1 MSKKLYEES
10 HIKDIADSIRGKN
23 GSSDTYKVSEMANA
37 IDNIPTGRTPVIES
51 KNISSNGTYIAP
63 TGVDGF
69 SPVVVNVPSSSGI
82 HVTSIS
88 RSSQPTKV
96 VYKAGESVNLAGF
109 AVYVD
114 YSNGARRSVTYDS
127 EPEKFSVSP
136 MVLAVDTTYVTIT
149 YSEDGYSA
157 TYNQSVT
164 VTNYIDSIE
173 VTTPPTKTSY
183 TSGEAVDM
191 TGCVVTGT
199 RSNGDTEVVTGWTF
213 SPAITDEI
221 GTNVV
226 TISYVSDSGDTITT
240 TTNITV
246 GDIDDPLVSIA
257 ITTPPTKMTYY
268 SGESLDPTGMVVT
281 ATYTSGATVVVNNA
295 DLTFIPE
302 ELTTTDTSVEVSYH
316 YGGRTRTTTLTG
328 ITVTGQDIDA
338 VLNNNDWDAI
348 ASVDDEGANY
358 WSVGDVKMITLNG
371 KACDVT
377 FSNRSLG
384 LFILGFNH
392 NSATEGNGITFGT
405 FKTALTSGT
414 DVCIRPSSNGGTQ
427 MNSTNTN
434 AGGWKNSAMRNT
446 HLGATDTPNGDAT
459 PATTSNPVSGSLMA
473 VLPADLRAVLKPMTT
488 YSDNTGGSSGSAEA
502 KVTATIDYMRLLSEY
517 EVHGSHTESNTYES
531 ANGHQAQY
539 AYYSAGNSKI
549 KAKSEQTSSNTYWW
563 NRSVRQYSNLHF
575 CCVNS
580 NGSSYSTLASDTYGV
595 SVALLV

>member
-10 HIKDIADSIRGKN
+10 HIQNIADSIRGKN

-51 KNISSNGTYIAP
+51 KSITANGTYTAP
-63 TGVDGF
+63 AGVDGF

-96 VYKAGESVNLAGF
+96 VYKSGESVNLAGF

-114 YSNGARRSVTYDS
+114 YSNGARRNVTYNS
-127 EPEKFSVSP
+127 EPAKFSVNP
-136 MVLAVDTTYVTIT
+136 TVLTVGTTSVIIT

-157 TYNQSVT
+157 TYKQSVT
-164 VTNYIDSIE
+164 VTNYIDSIA
-173 VTTPPTKTSY
+173 VTTPPNKTSY
-183 TSGEAVDM
+183 KSGEAVDM

-213 SPAITDEI
+213 SPAITDEL
-221 GTNVV
+221 GTEVV
-226 TISYVSDSGDTITT
+226 TISYVSSSGETITT

-246 GDIDDPLVSIA
+246 GEIDDPLVSIA
-257 ITTPPTKMTYY
+257 ITTPPTKMAYI

-281 ATYTSGATVVVNNA
+281 ATYTSGATGVVDNA
-295 DLTFIPE
+295 DLTFIPAK
-302 ELTTTDTSVEVSYH
+302 LRTTNTSVEVSYH

-348 ASVDDEGANY
+348 ESVDDEGANY

-371 KACDVT
+371 TACGIT
-377 FSNRSLG
+377 FSKRKLG

-414 DVCIRPSSNGGTQ
+414 DVCIRPSFGGTR
-427 MNSTNTN
+427 MNDTNTN
-434 AGGWKNSAMRNT
+434 AGGWKNSKMRNT
-446 HLGATDTPNGDAT
+446 YLGATDTPNGDAT
-459 PATTSNPVSGSLMA
+459 HATTSNPVSGSLMA
-473 VLPADLRAVLKPMTT
+473 ILPADLRAVLKPMTT
-488 YSDNTGGSSGSAEA
+488 YSDNVGGGSGSVAA
-502 KVTATIDYMRLLSEY
+502 SVTATVDYMRLLSEY
-517 EVHGSHTESNTYES
+517 EVHGAHTYSNTYES

-549 KAKSEQTSSNTYWW
+549 KYRSEQTDSDSDWW
-563 NRSVRQYSNLHF
+563 NRSVVIY
-575 CCVNS
+575 
-580 NGSSYSTLASDTYGV
+580 NGSDFCYTDTIGKSNNDYASRTNGV
-595 SVALLV
+595 FAAFLV

>member
-10 HIKDIADSIRGKN
+10 NIQAIAASIRGKN
-23 GSSDTYKVSEMANA
+23 GSATTYKVSEMADA

-51 KNISSNGTYIAP
+51 KSINANGTYTAP
-63 TGVDGF
+63 SGVDGF

-88 RSSQPTKV
+88 RSSQPTKI

-109 AVYVD
+109 AVYVN
-114 YSNGARRSVTYDS
+114 YSNGAQRYVSYNS
-127 EPEKFSVSP
+127 EPAKFSVSP
-136 MVLAVDTTYVTIT
+136 TVLTIGTTYVTIT

-164 VTNYIDSIE
+164 VTNYIDSIA
-173 VTTPPTKTSY
+173 VTTPPTKTNY
-183 TSGEAVDM
+183 KSGEAIDM

-213 SPAITDEI
+213 SPTVTDEL
-221 GTNVV
+221 GTEVV
-226 TISYVSDSGDTITT
+226 TISYVSDSGDTLTT

-246 GDIDDPLVSIA
+246 GEDDDPLVSIA
-257 ITTPPTKMTYY
+257 ITTPPTKMAYV

-281 ATYTSGATVVVNNA
+281 ATYTSGATSVVDNS
-295 DLTFIPE
+295 DLTFVPAR
-302 ELTTTDTSVEVSYH
+302 LKTTDTSVEVSYH
-316 YGGRTRTTTLTG
+316 HDGRTRSATLTG

-348 ASVDDEGANY
+348 ESVDDEGANY

-371 KACDVT
+371 TACGST
-377 FSNRSLG
+377 FSNTQLG

-405 FKTALTSGT
+405 FKTALTDGI
-414 DVCIRPSSNGGTQ
+414 DVAIYTGSQ

-473 VLPADLRAVLKPMTT
+473 VLPADLRSVLKPMTT
-488 YSDNTGGSSGSAEA
+488 YSDNVGGGSGSVAA
-502 KVTATIDYMRLLSEY
+502 NVTATVDYMRLLSEY
-517 EVHGSHTESNTYES
+517 EVHGAHTYSNTYES
-531 ANGHQAQY
+531 ADGHQAQY
-539 AYYSAGNSKI
+539 AYYSAGNSKQ
-549 KAKSEQTSSNTYWW
+549 KKRSNNTGSNAWWW
-563 NRSVRQYSNLHF
+563 NRSVSQNYSDYF
-575 CCVNS
+575 CRVGSDGNP
-580 NGSSYSTLASDTYGV
+580 GSSGAHNTGGV
-595 SVALLV
+595 SVALRV

>member
-10 HIKDIADSIRGKN
+10 HIQNIADSIRGKN

-51 KNISSNGTYIAP
+51 KSINANGTYEAP

-69 SPVVVNVPSSSGI
+69 SPVIVNVPSSSGI

-88 RSSQPTKV
+88 RSSPPTKTT
-96 VYKAGESVNLAGF
+96 YKVGESVNFAGF
-109 AVYVD
+109 AVYVN
-114 YSNGARRSVTYDS
+114 YSNGATRYVSYNS
-127 EPEKFSVSP
+127 EPAKFSVSP
-136 MVLAVDTTYVTIT
+136 TVVALDTTSVRIT

-157 TYNQSVT
+157 YYDQLVT
-164 VTNYIDSIE
+164 VTNYIDSIT
-173 VTTPPTKTSY
+173 VTTQPIKTTY
-183 TSGEAVDM
+183 KSGEAVDM

-213 SPAITDEI
+213 SPTVTDEL
-221 GTNVV
+221 GTQVV

-257 ITTPPTKMTYY
+257 ITTPPTKMAYI

-281 ATYTSGATVVVNNA
+281 ATYTSGATGVVDNA
-295 DLTFIPE
+295 DLTFIPAK
-302 ELTTTDTSVEVSYH
+302 LKTTNTSVEVSYH

-338 VLNNNDWDAI
+338 VLDNNDWDAI
-348 ASVDDEGANY
+348 ESVDDEGANY

-371 KACDVT
+371 TACGVT
-377 FSNRSLG
+377 FSNRQLG

-414 DVCIRPSSNGGTQ
+414 DVCIRPSSRGTR
-427 MNSTNTN
+427 MNNSDTN

-488 YSDNTGGSSGSAEA
+488 YSDNVGGGSGSVAA
-502 KVTATIDYMRLLSEY
+502 NVTATVDYMRLLSEY
-517 EVHGSHTESNTYES
+517 EVHGSHNYSNTYES
-531 ANGHQAQY
+531 ADGHQAQY

-549 KAKSEQTSSNTYWW
+549 KAKSEQTGDSTYWW
-563 NRSVRQYSNLHF
+563 NRSVFRTNSSNF
-575 CCVNS
+575 CLVNS
-580 NGSSYSTLASDTYGV
+580 AGNPEFINARGTYGV

>member
-10 HIKDIADSIRGKN
+10 HIQNIADSIRGKN

-37 IDNIPTGRTPVIES
+37 IDNIPTSRTPVIES
-51 KNISSNGTYIAP
+51 KNISSNGTYTAP

-69 SPVVVNVPSSSGI
+69 SPVIVNVPSSSGI
-82 HVTSIS
+82 HVNSIS

-109 AVYVD
+109 AVYVA
-114 YSNGARRSVTYDS
+114 YSNGAQRRVTYNN
-127 EPEKFSVSP
+127 EPAKFSVNP
-136 MVLAVDTTYVTIT
+136 TVLPAGTTSVTIT
-149 YSEDGYSA
+149 YSEDGYSV
-157 TYNQSVT
+157 TYKQSVT
-164 VTNYIDSIE
+164 VTNYIDSIA
-173 VTTPPTKTSY
+173 VTTPPNKTSY
-183 TSGEAVDM
+183 KSGEAVDM

-213 SPAITDEI
+213 SPAITDEL
-221 GTNVV
+221 GTEVV

-246 GDIDDPLVSIA
+246 GEADDPLVSIA
-257 ITTPPTKMTYY
+257 ITTPPTKMAYI

-281 ATYTSGATVVVNNA
+281 ATYTSGATGVVDNA
-295 DLTFIPE
+295 DLTFIPAK
-302 ELTTTDTSVEVSYH
+302 LKTTNTSVEVSYH
-316 YGGRTRTTTLTG
+316 YGGRTRTATLTG
-328 ITVTGQDIDA
+328 ITVTGYDIDA
-338 VLNNNDWDAI
+338 VLDNNDWDAI
-348 ASVDDEGANY
+348 SSVSDKGANY

-371 KACDVT
+371 TACGNT
-377 FSNRSLG
+377 FSDTQLG

-405 FKTALTSGT
+405 FKTALTSGI
-414 DVCIRPSSNGGTQ
+414 DVAIYPGSK

-459 PATTSNPVSGSLMA
+459 PATTSNPVSGSLMS
-473 VLPADLRAVLKPMTT
+473 VLPSDLRAVLKPMTT
-488 YSDNTGGSSGSAEA
+488 YSDNKGGGSGSVAA
-502 KVTATIDYMRLLSEY
+502 NVTATVDYMRLLSEY
-517 EVHGSHTESNTYES
+517 EVHGKHMYSNTYES

-539 AYYSAGNSKI
+539 AYYAAGNSKQ
-549 KAKSEQTSSNTYWW
+549 KKKSNNTGSDAYWW
-563 NRSVRQYSNLHF
+563 NRSVRQSDSTVF
-575 CCVNS
+575 CYVYR
-580 NGSSYSTLASDTYGV
+580 NGDPSYSGANFNYGV

>member
-10 HIKDIADSIRGKN
+10 NIQAIADSIRGKN

-88 RSSQPTKV
+88 RSSQPAKV

-109 AVYVD
+109 AVNVN
-114 YSNGARRSVTYDS
+114 YSNGAQRSVTYDS
-127 EPEKFSVSP
+127 EPAKFSVSP

-191 TGCVVTGT
+191 TGCVITGI

-221 GTNVV
+221 GTNVI
-226 TISYVSDSGDTITT
+226 TISYVSDSGETITT

-246 GDIDDPLVSIA
+246 GDIDNPLVSIA
-257 ITTPPTKMTYY
+257 ITTPPTKMTYS
-268 SGESLDPTGMVVT
+268 SGELFDQTGMVVT
-281 ATYTSGATVVVNNA
+281 ATYTSGATVVVDNA
-295 DLTFIPE
+295 DLTFIPTK
-302 ELTTTDTSVEVSYH
+302 LRTTNTSVEVSYH

-338 VLNNNDWDAI
+338 VLDNNDWDAI
-348 ASVDDEGANY
+348 SSVSDEGANY

-371 KACDVT
+371 TACGVT
-377 FSNRSLG
+377 FSNRQLG

-405 FKTALTSGT
+405 FKTALTDGI
-414 DVCIRPSSNGGTQ
+414 DVTIFPGSP
-427 MNSTNTN
+427 MNNTNTN
-434 AGGWKNSAMRNT
+434 SGGWKNSAMRNT
-446 HLGATDTPNGDAT
+446 YLGATDTPNGNAT

-473 VLPADLRAVLKPMTT
+473 ILPSDLRAVLKPMTT
-488 YSDNTGGSSGSAEA
+488 YSDNVGDGSGAVA
-502 KVTATIDYMRLLSEY
+502 ANVTATVDYMRLLSEY
-517 EVHGSHTESNTYES
+517 EVQGAHTNSNTYES
-531 ANGHQAQY
+531 ADGHQAQY

-549 KAKSEQTSSNTYWW
+549 KAKSEQTVDTTYWW
-563 NRSVRQYSNLHF
+563 TRSVNKDYSGYV
-575 CCVNS
+575 CYV
-580 NGSSYSTLASDTYGV
+580 ASDGSPNIGTASRARGV
-595 SVALLV
+595 SAALLV

>member
-10 HIKDIADSIRGKN
+10 NIQAIAASIRGKN
-23 GSSDTYKVSEMANA
+23 GSATTYKVSEMADA

-51 KNISSNGTYIAP
+51 KSINANGTYTAP
-63 TGVDGF
+63 SGVDGF

-88 RSSQPTKV
+88 RSSQPTKI

-109 AVYVD
+109 AVYVN
-114 YSNGARRSVTYDS
+114 YSNGAQRYVSYNS
-127 EPEKFSVSP
+127 EPAKFSVSP
-136 MVLAVDTTYVTIT
+136 TVLTIGTTYVTIT

-164 VTNYIDSIE
+164 VTNYIDSIA
-173 VTTPPTKTSY
+173 VTTPPTKTTY
-183 TSGEAVDM
+183 KSGEAIDM

-213 SPAITDEI
+213 SPTVTDEL
-221 GTNVV
+221 GTEVV
-226 TISYVSDSGDTITT
+226 TISYVSDSGDTLTT

-246 GDIDDPLVSIA
+246 GEDDDPLVSIA
-257 ITTPPTKMTYY
+257 ITTPPTKMAYV

-281 ATYTSGATVVVNNA
+281 ATYTSGATSVVDNS
-295 DLTFIPE
+295 DLTFVPAR
-302 ELTTTDTSVEVSYH
+302 LKTTDTSVEVSYH
-316 YGGRTRTTTLTG
+316 HDGRTRSATLTG

-348 ASVDDEGANY
+348 ESVDDEGANY

-371 KACDVT
+371 TACGVT
-377 FSNRSLG
+377 FSNRQLG

-405 FKTALTSGT
+405 FKTALTDGT
-414 DVCIRPSSNGGTQ
+414 DVCIRPSSGGTN
-427 MNSTNTN
+427 MNDSGTN
-434 AGGWKNSAMRNT
+434 AGGWKNSKMRNT

-473 VLPADLRAVLKPMTT
+473 ILPADLRAVLKPMTT
-488 YSDNTGGSSGSAEA
+488 YSDNVGGGSGSVAA
-502 KVTATIDYMRLLSEY
+502 NVTATVDYMRLLSEY
-517 EVHGSHTESNTYES
+517 EVHGAHTYSNTYES

-539 AYYSAGNSKI
+539 AYYSAGNSKV
-549 KAKSEQTSSNTYWW
+549 KAKSEQTGSNTYWW
-563 NRSVRQYSNLHF
+563 NRSVSRNYGSGF
-575 CCVNS
+575 CGVS
-580 NGSSYSTLASDTYGV
+580 DHGGPDNGNAAGAGGV
-595 SVALLV
+595 SVALRV

>member
-10 HIKDIADSIRGKN
+10 NIQAIAASIRGKN
-23 GSSDTYKVSEMANA
+23 GSATTYKVSEMADA
-37 IDNIPTGRTPVIES
+37 IDNIPTGSTPVIES
-51 KNISSNGTYIAP
+51 KSINANGTYEAP

-69 SPVVVNVPSSSGI
+69 SPVIVNVPSSSGI

-88 RSSQPTKV
+88 RSSQPTKI

-109 AVYVD
+109 AVYVN
-114 YSNGARRSVTYDS
+114 YSNGAQRYVSYNS
-127 EPEKFSVSP
+127 EPAKFSVSP
-136 MVLAVDTTYVTIT
+136 TVLTIGTTYVTIT

-164 VTNYIDSIE
+164 VTNYIDSIA
-173 VTTPPTKTSY
+173 VTTPPTKTTY
-183 TSGEAVDM
+183 KSGEAIDM

-213 SPAITDEI
+213 SPTVTDEL
-221 GTNVV
+221 GTEVI
-226 TISYVSDSGDTITT
+226 TISYVSDSGDTLTT

-246 GDIDDPLVSIA
+246 GEDDDPLVSIA
-257 ITTPPTKMTYY
+257 ITTPPTKMAYV

-281 ATYTSGATVVVNNA
+281 ATYTSGATSVVDNS
-295 DLTFIPE
+295 DLTFVPAR
-302 ELTTTDTSVEVSYH
+302 LKTTDTSVEVSYH
-316 YGGRTRTTTLTG
+316 HDGRTRSATLTG

-338 VLNNNDWDAI
+338 VLDNNDWDAI
-348 ASVDDEGANY
+348 ESVDDEGANY

-371 KACDVT
+371 TACGST
-377 FSNRSLG
+377 FSNTQLG

-405 FKTALTSGT
+405 FKTALTDGI
-414 DVCIRPSSNGGTQ
+414 DVAIYTGSQ
-427 MNSTNTN
+427 MNSSNTN

-488 YSDNTGGSSGSAEA
+488 YSDNVGGGSGSVEA
-502 KVTATIDYMRLLSEY
+502 NVTATVDYMRLLSEY
-517 EVHGSHTESNTYES
+517 EVHGAHTYSNTYES
-531 ANGHQAQY
+531 ADGHQAQY
-539 AYYSAGNSKI
+539 AYYSAGNSKQ
-549 KAKSEQTSSNTYWW
+549 KKRSNSTGSNAWWW
-563 NRSVRQYSNLHF
+563 NRSVHRGGGASF
-575 CCVNS
+575 CRVYG
-580 NGSSYSTLASDTYGV
+580 NGDPSYDSATSAFGV
-595 SVALLV
+595 SVALRV